1 MPILFL
7 ESKTLRRSV
16 DSSQRIA
23 LLDALQLK
31 ELTPLIRS
39 ARRNCFEYLMVP
51 PESIAELESAMATW
65 MELSSSEAFIHGDA
79 FCFADH
85 VFFLM
90 FDSSQSEDTPQ
101 IRAGIVYDSTTPEP
115 FRKLDSYCHEVREAL
130 LTVVGESASEQG
142 LPNWEQGPPSIPE
155 GFKRFIANQ
164 EVDSLYTSLRKET
177 MSRRI
182 LAASNLEHQ
191 EARDFLR
198 SAREAHME
206 GYAARLLPGETRSS
220 EFSIEGLENVGL
232 VEREV
237 QVSCRKTGHALFRL
251 PNAQA
256 LAVVTVS
263 DATCSECGSRVS
275 DEKVEEVIAPTQLA
289 SSLLEDGSWLVN
301 RLHYTLRQLGVAESE
316 IAVGPSEG
324 TGYGQMMANICG
336 ESFLLVTRD
345 GDVTP
350 AFARWAI
357 DLELETEASHL
368 VVVGTGRLF
377 NEAALLLQNHSRRRV
392 SAGHDFALV
401 VADDITTATKEL
413 ASAVEAVSQR
423 IVADHLCRLD
433 NCIGLNVSR
442 LLLTKFNLRTNAVAD
457 EAELIVPPPSVPKP
471 PLALAAS
478 VSSYASDVVE
488 SVYAVTV
495 EPVTSESFLTEPV
508 TSEPFVAEP
517 VVSQPETPPI
527 DQEPQVRSDIYPTWD
542 QL

>member
-7 ESKTLRRSV
+7 ESKTLSCPI

-23 LLDALQLK
+23 LLDALQQK
-31 ELTPLIRS
+31 ALTPLIRS
-39 ARRNCFEYLMVP
+39 ARQHCFEQLAVSA
-51 PESIAELESAMATW
+51 ENIAEVESSMASW
-65 MELSSSEAFIHGDA
+65 MESTTDEPYIRGEA
-79 FCFADH
+79 FCFRDH

-90 FDSSQSEDTPQ
+90 FNQPSQESAQ
-101 IRAGIVYDSTTPEP
+101 IRAGIVYRTGTAEP
-115 FRKLDSYCHEVREAL
+115 FRKLDGFCHEVREAL
-130 LTVVGESASEQG
+130 NRVVGETTDVERSI
-142 LPNWEQGPPSIPE
+142 PDWEQGPPLMPE
-155 GFKRFIANQ
+155 GFKRFIARQ

-182 LAASNLEHQ
+182 LAAANLEHQ
-191 EARDFLR
+191 GAREFLR

-206 GYAARLLPGETRSS
+206 GYAARLLPGETQSP

-289 SSLLEDGSWLVN
+289 SSLLQDGSWLLN
-301 RLHYTLRQLGVAESE
+301 RLHFTLRRLGVPESE
-316 IAVGPSEG
+316 IAVGSCEG

-345 GDVTP
+345 GDLTP

-368 VVVGTGRLF
+368 VVVSTGRLF
-377 NEAALLLQNHSRRRV
+377 NEAAVLLENHSRRRV

-413 ASAVEAVSQR
+413 AAAVEGVSQR

-433 NCIGLNVSR
+433 NSIGLNVSR
-442 LLLTKFNLRTNAVAD
+442 LLLTKFNLPDNTSRH
-457 EAELIVPPPSVPKP
+457 EAESSAQPVGFPK

-478 VSSYASDVVE
+478 VSSYVVDVHEPDETYLE
-488 SVYAVTV
+488 S
-495 EPVTSESFLTEPV
+495 SESF
-508 TSEPFVAEP
+508 A
-517 VVSQPETPPI
+517 SQQDPPPN
-527 DQEPQVRSDIYPTWD
+527 DQESQARSDISPAWD
-542 QL
+542 QI